1 VGDVIVADDDGA
13 IVIPPPMLDDVLEAA
28 EKQEAMEEY
37 IADRV
42 REGHA
47 VEGLYPMNEA
57 WKARYEADQADI
69 TSAGTP
75 AARSKE

>member
-1 VGDVIVADDDGA
+1 
-13 IVIPPPMLDDVLEAA
+13 
-28 EKQEAMEEY
+28 MEEY